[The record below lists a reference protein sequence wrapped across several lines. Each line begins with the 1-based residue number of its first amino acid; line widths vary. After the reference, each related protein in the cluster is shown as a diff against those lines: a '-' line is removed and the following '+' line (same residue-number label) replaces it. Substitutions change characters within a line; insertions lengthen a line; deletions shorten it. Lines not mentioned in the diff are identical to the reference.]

1 MKHVL
6 GGWWC
11 GWRGPGEVWRYKT
24 DLGQLVGEVQRQPS
38 GSWRWAVKVPPR
50 IVSVLGLASV
60 VGQADLRLD
69 AMKEARAELRRL
81 SALAAVPLAQLHKE
95 GV

>member
-11 GWRGPGEVWRYKT
+11 GWRGPGETWRYKT
-24 DLGQLVGEVQRQPS
+24 DLGQLVGEVQRQPF
-38 GSWRWAVKVPPR
+38 GDWRWTVKVPPR
-50 IVSVLGLASV
+50 LVSVLGLASV
-60 VGQADLRLD
+60 VGSARWRLD

-81 SALAAVPLAQLHKE
+81 ADLAAVPLAQLHKE